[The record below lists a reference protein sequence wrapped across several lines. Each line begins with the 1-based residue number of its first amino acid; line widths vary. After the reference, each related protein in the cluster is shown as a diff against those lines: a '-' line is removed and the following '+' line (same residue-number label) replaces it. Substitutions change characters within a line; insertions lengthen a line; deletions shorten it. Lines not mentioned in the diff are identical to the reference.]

1 MSAQTDRPDDSNMGA
16 RVFWLGR
23 VLEAA
28 TALSTLSGRR
38 VPNPLSGTTDTSKIS
53 LGPTSE
59 LSAVREF
66 PFNPNVTQARSHL
79 GGISKV
85 TLIGG
90 VVVILAVALT
100 AVTAG
105 GQFTLADIWRRLAID
120 RTFELASLS
129 PSPVPKALATRD
141 EPSITRLVVQTARGP
156 AGEPVPLGLTLRGAA
171 DGAVVHIK
179 GLMPGMELSAGNAVG
194 SDAWQ
199 ISATDL
205 GDAWIAPPEGFVGS
219 ADLVAE
225 LRLSDD
231 KIVDRQ
237 GIKIEWGPPISP
249 EPAPRQFEREEIVAG
264 PTIAREPIQPQSD
277 QEEAGPRISPE
288 PTGPPISPEPAPRQ
302 FEREEIVAGPTIAR
316 EPIQPQSDQEE
327 AGPRISPEP
336 TGPPISPEPAPRQFE
351 REEIVAGPTIAR
363 EPIQPQSDQA
373 EAGPRISAEPTG
385 PPISP
390 EPAPRQFER
399 EEIVAGATIAREL
412 TQPQSDQ
419 EGAGPRIS
427 PEPTLRQ
434 QEERAPPISPVPM
447 PGQLEREEIA
457 VLLKRGKDLMAA
469 GDLAAA
475 RLVLKRAADANDV
488 EATLALAA
496 TYDPYV
502 LRELKVYSFAA
513 DAGMARAWYEKAK
526 QLGSAVASRRLEMLA
541 SGAR

>member
-23 VLEAA
+23 VSEAA
-28 TALSTLSGRR
+28 TALSTQ
-38 VPNPLSGTTDTSKIS
+38 VPNPLSGTTDTKIS
-53 LGPTSE
+53 LGPTSDRSVVRE
-59 LSAVREF
+59 LS
-66 PFNPNVTQARSHL
+66 FNPDVTQTRSHP

-85 TLIGG
+85 TLISG

-105 GQFTLADIWRRLAID
+105 GQFTLADIWQRLAID
-120 RTFELASLS
+120 RTFGLASLP

-141 EPSITRLVVQTARGP
+141 EPSITRLVVQTARGS
-156 AGEPVPLGLTLRGAA
+156 AGEPAPLGLTVQGPAN
-171 DGAVVHIK
+171 GAVVHIK
-179 GLMPGMELSAGNAVG
+179 GLMPGMELSTGNAVG

-205 GDAWIAPPEGFVGS
+205 GDAWIGPPEGFVGS

-237 GIKIEWGPPISP
+237 EIKIEWGPPISP
-249 EPAPRQFEREEIVAG
+249 KPALGQFEREEIVAG
-264 PTIAREPIQPQSD
+264 PTIAREPTQPQSD
-277 QEEAGPRISPE
+277 QEEAGP
-288 PTGPPISPEPAPRQ
+288 
-302 FEREEIVAGPTIAR
+302 
-316 EPIQPQSDQEE
+316 
-327 AGPRISPEP
+327 
-336 TGPPISPEPAPRQFE
+336 
-351 REEIVAGPTIAR
+351 
-363 EPIQPQSDQA
+363 
-373 EAGPRISAEPTG
+373 
-385 PPISP
+385 
-390 EPAPRQFER
+390 
-399 EEIVAGATIAREL
+399 
-412 TQPQSDQ
+412 
-419 EGAGPRIS
+419 

-434 QEERAPPISPVPM
+434 YDREEPAPPISMVPATR
-447 PGQLEREEIA
+447 QLDPEGIA
-457 VLLKRGKDLMAA
+457 VLLKRGKDLIAA

-513 DAGMARAWYEKAK
+513 DTGMARAWYEKAK
-526 QLGSAVASRRLEMLA
+526 QLGSALALRRLEMLA
-541 SGAR
+541 TGAR

>member
-264 PTIAREPIQPQSD
+264 
-277 QEEAGPRISPE
+277 
-288 PTGPPISPEPAPRQ
+288 
-302 FEREEIVAGPTIAR
+302 
-316 EPIQPQSDQEE
+316 
-327 AGPRISPEP
+327 
-336 TGPPISPEPAPRQFE
+336 
-351 REEIVAGPTIAR
+351 
-363 EPIQPQSDQA
+363 
-373 EAGPRISAEPTG
+373 
-385 PPISP
+385 
-390 EPAPRQFER
+390 
-399 EEIVAGATIAREL
+399 ATIAREL
-412 TQPQSDQ
+412 TQLQSDQ
-419 EGAGPRIS
+419 EAAGPRIS

>member
-28 TALSTLSGRR
+28 TALSTLSSRR

-59 LSAVREF
+59 PSVVRAF
-66 PFNPNVTQARSHL
+66 SFNPNVTQARSLL

-85 TLIGG
+85 TLIVG
-90 VVVILAVALT
+90 VVAILAVALT
-100 AVTAG
+100 AVTDG
-105 GQFTLADIWRRLAID
+105 GQFTLADIWQRLAID
-120 RTFELASLS
+120 RTFDLASLS
-129 PSPVPKALATRD
+129 PSPVPEVRD

-156 AGEPVPLGLTLRGAA
+156 AGEPAPLGLTVRGPAN
-171 DGAVVHIK
+171 GAVVHIK
-179 GLMPGMELSAGNAVG
+179 GLLPGMELSTGNAVG

-219 ADLVAE
+219 VDLVAE

-237 GIKIEWGPPISP
+237 GIKLEWGPPISP
-249 EPAPRQFEREEIVAG
+249 EPV
-264 PTIAREPIQPQSD
+264 
-277 QEEAGPRISPE
+277 
-288 PTGPPISPEPAPRQ
+288 
-302 FEREEIVAGPTIAR
+302 
-316 EPIQPQSDQEE
+316 
-327 AGPRISPEP
+327 
-336 TGPPISPEPAPRQFE
+336 
-351 REEIVAGPTIAR
+351 
-363 EPIQPQSDQA
+363 
-373 EAGPRISAEPTG
+373 
-385 PPISP
+385 
-390 EPAPRQFER
+390 PRQFER
-399 EEIVAGATIAREL
+399 EEIVAGAPIAREP

-419 EGAGPRIS
+419 EEAGPGIKLEWGPPISPEPVPRQFEREEIVAGAPIAREPTQPQSDQEEAGPRIS

-434 QEERAPPISPVPM
+434 QEERAPPISTVPL
-447 PGQLEREEIA
+447 PGQLDREEIA
-457 VLLKRGKDLMAA
+457 VLLKRGKELIAT

-502 LRELKVYSFAA
+502 LQELKVYSFAA

-526 QLGSAVASRRLEMLA
+526 QLGSAVALRRLEMLA

>member
-302 FEREEIVAGPTIAR
+302 FEREEIVAG
-316 EPIQPQSDQEE
+316 
-327 AGPRISPEP
+327 
-336 TGPPISPEPAPRQFE
+336 
-351 REEIVAGPTIAR
+351 
-363 EPIQPQSDQA
+363 
-373 EAGPRISAEPTG
+373 
-385 PPISP
+385 
-390 EPAPRQFER
+390 
-399 EEIVAGATIAREL
+399 ATIAREL

>member
-23 VLEAA
+23 VSEAA
-28 TALSTLSGRR
+28 TDLSTLSSRR
-38 VPNPLSGTTDTSKIS
+38 VPIPLSDTTDTSKIS

-59 LSAVREF
+59 LPVVRKF
-66 PFNPNVTQARSHL
+66 SFNPNVTQARSHL
-79 GGISKV
+79 GSISKV
-85 TLIGG
+85 TLIVG
-90 VVVILAVALT
+90 VVAILAVALT
-100 AVTAG
+100 AVTDG

-156 AGEPVPLGLTLRGAA
+156 AGEPVPLGLTVRGPAN
-171 DGAVVHIK
+171 GAIVHIK
-179 GLMPGMELSAGNAVG
+179 GLMPGMELSTGNAVG

-237 GIKIEWGPPISP
+237 GIKLEW
-249 EPAPRQFEREEIVAG
+249 
-264 PTIAREPIQPQSD
+264 
-277 QEEAGPRISPE
+277 
-288 PTGPPISPEPAPRQ
+288 
-302 FEREEIVAGPTIAR
+302 
-316 EPIQPQSDQEE
+316 
-327 AGPRISPEP
+327 
-336 TGPPISPEPAPRQFE
+336 
-351 REEIVAGPTIAR
+351 
-363 EPIQPQSDQA
+363 
-373 EAGPRISAEPTG
+373 G

-399 EEIVAGATIAREL
+399 EEIVAGATIAREA

-419 EGAGPRIS
+419 EEAGPRIS

-434 QEERAPPISPVPM
+434 QEEPAPPISPEPA
-447 PGQLEREEIA
+447 PRQFEREEIA
-457 VLLKRGKDLMAA
+457 VLLKRGKELIAT

-502 LRELKVYSFAA
+502 LQELRVYSFAA

-526 QLGSAVASRRLEMLA
+526 QLGSAVALRRLEMLA

>member
-28 TALSTLSGRR
+28 TALSALSSRR

-59 LSAVREF
+59 QSVVREF
-66 PFNPNVTQARSHL
+66 SFNPNVTQARSHL

-105 GQFTLADIWRRLAID
+105 RQFTLADIWQRLATD

-156 AGEPVPLGLTLRGAA
+156 AGEPVPLGLTLRGPA

-237 GIKIEWGPPISP
+237 GIKIEWGPPMSP

-264 PTIAREPIQPQSD
+264 PTIARGPTQPQSD
-277 QEEAGPRISPE
+277 QE
-288 PTGPPISPEPAPRQ
+288 
-302 FEREEIVAGPTIAR
+302 
-316 EPIQPQSDQEE
+316 
-327 AGPRISPEP
+327 
-336 TGPPISPEPAPRQFE
+336 
-351 REEIVAGPTIAR
+351 
-363 EPIQPQSDQA
+363 

-399 EEIVAGATIAREL
+399 EEIVAGPTIAREP

-419 EGAGPRIS
+419 EA
-427 PEPTLRQ
+427 EPTLRQ
-434 QEERAPPISPVPM
+434 YDREELAPPISTVPVP
-447 PGQLEREEIA
+447 GRLDREEIA
-457 VLLKRGKDLMAA
+457 VLLKRGKELIAT

-502 LRELKVYSFAA
+502 LQELKVYSFAA
-513 DAGMARAWYEKAK
+513 DTGMARAWYEKAK
-526 QLGSAVASRRLEMLA
+526 QLGSAVALRRLEMLA

>member
-59 LSAVREF
+59 LSVVRKF
-66 PFNPNVTQARSHL
+66 SFNPNVTQARSHL

-264 PTIAREPIQPQSD
+264 ATIAREP
-277 QEEAGPRISPE
+277 
-288 PTGPPISPEPAPRQ
+288 
-302 FEREEIVAGPTIAR
+302 
-316 EPIQPQSDQEE
+316 
-327 AGPRISPEP
+327 
-336 TGPPISPEPAPRQFE
+336 
-351 REEIVAGPTIAR
+351 
-363 EPIQPQSDQA
+363 
-373 EAGPRISAEPTG
+373 
-385 PPISP
+385 
-390 EPAPRQFER
+390 
-399 EEIVAGATIAREL
+399 

-419 EGAGPRIS
+419 GAAGPRIS

-526 QLGSAVASRRLEMLA
+526 QFGSAVALRRLEMLA

>member
-1 MSAQTDRPDDSNMGA
+1 MSAQTDCPDDSNMGA

-23 VLEAA
+23 VSEAA
-28 TALSTLSGRR
+28 TALSSRR

-59 LSAVREF
+59 PSAVREF
-66 PFNPNVTQARSHL
+66 SFNPDVTQARSHL

-85 TLIGG
+85 TLIVG
-90 VVVILAVALT
+90 VVAILAVALT
-100 AVTAG
+100 AVTVG
-105 GQFTLADIWRRLAID
+105 GQFTLADIWQRLAID
-120 RTFELASLS
+120 RTFDLASLS
-129 PSPVPKALATRD
+129 PSPVPEALATRD
-141 EPSITRLVVQTARGP
+141 EPSITRLIVQTARGP
-156 AGEPVPLGLTLRGAA
+156 AGEPAPLGLTVRGPAN
-171 DGAVVHIK
+171 GAVVHIK
-179 GLMPGMELSAGNAVG
+179 GLMPGMELSTGNAVG

-237 GIKIEWGPPISP
+237 GIKLEWGPPISP
-249 EPAPRQFEREEIVAG
+249 EPAPR
-264 PTIAREPIQPQSD
+264 P
-277 QEEAGPRISPE
+277 
-288 PTGPPISPEPAPRQ
+288 
-302 FEREEIVAGPTIAR
+302 
-316 EPIQPQSDQEE
+316 
-327 AGPRISPEP
+327 
-336 TGPPISPEPAPRQFE
+336 
-351 REEIVAGPTIAR
+351 
-363 EPIQPQSDQA
+363 
-373 EAGPRISAEPTG
+373 
-385 PPISP
+385 
-390 EPAPRQFER
+390 FER
-399 EEIVAGATIAREL
+399 EEIVAGATIAREP

-419 EGAGPRIS
+419 EEAGPRIS

-434 QEERAPPISPVPM
+434 QEERAPAISTVPL
-447 PGQLEREEIA
+447 PGQLDREEIA
-457 VLLKRGKDLMAA
+457 VLLKRGKELIAT

-502 LRELKVYSFAA
+502 LQELKVYSFAA

-526 QLGSAVASRRLEMLA
+526 QLGSAVALRRLEMLA

>member
-28 TALSTLSGRR
+28 TALSTLSSRR

-59 LSAVREF
+59 PSVVRAF
-66 PFNPNVTQARSHL
+66 SFNPNVTQARSLL

-85 TLIGG
+85 TLIVG
-90 VVVILAVALT
+90 VVAILAVALT
-100 AVTAG
+100 AVTDG
-105 GQFTLADIWRRLAID
+105 GQFTLADIWQRLAID
-120 RTFELASLS
+120 RTFDLASLS
-129 PSPVPKALATRD
+129 PSPVPEVRD

-156 AGEPVPLGLTLRGAA
+156 AGEPAPLGLTVRGPAN
-171 DGAVVHIK
+171 GAVVHIK
-179 GLMPGMELSAGNAVG
+179 GLLPGMELSTGNAVG

-219 ADLVAE
+219 VDLVAE

-237 GIKIEWGPPISP
+237 GIKLEWGPPISP
-249 EPAPRQFEREEIVAG
+249 EPV
-264 PTIAREPIQPQSD
+264 
-277 QEEAGPRISPE
+277 
-288 PTGPPISPEPAPRQ
+288 
-302 FEREEIVAGPTIAR
+302 
-316 EPIQPQSDQEE
+316 
-327 AGPRISPEP
+327 
-336 TGPPISPEPAPRQFE
+336 
-351 REEIVAGPTIAR
+351 
-363 EPIQPQSDQA
+363 
-373 EAGPRISAEPTG
+373 
-385 PPISP
+385 
-390 EPAPRQFER
+390 PRQFER
-399 EEIVAGATIAREL
+399 EEIVAGAPIAREP

-419 EGAGPRIS
+419 EEAGPRIS

-434 QEERAPPISPVPM
+434 QEERAPPISTVPL
-447 PGQLEREEIA
+447 PGQLDREEIA
-457 VLLKRGKDLMAA
+457 VLLKRGKELIAT

-502 LRELKVYSFAA
+502 LQELKVYSFAA

-526 QLGSAVASRRLEMLA
+526 QLGSAVALRRLEMLA

>member
-23 VLEAA
+23 VSEAA
-28 TALSTLSGRR
+28 TALSSRR

-53 LGPTSE
+53 LGPTAE
-59 LSAVREF
+59 LPVVREF
-66 PFNPNVTQARSHL
+66 SFNPNVTPARSHL

-100 AVTAG
+100 AVTAVR
-105 GQFTLADIWRRLAID
+105 QFTLADIWQRLATD

-156 AGEPVPLGLTLRGAA
+156 AGEPAPLGLTVRGPAN
-171 DGAVVHIK
+171 GAVVHIK
-179 GLMPGMELSAGNAVG
+179 GLMPGMELSTGNAVG

-237 GIKIEWGPPISP
+237 GIKLEWGPPISP

-264 PTIAREPIQPQSD
+264 PTIAREPTQPQSD

-288 PTGPPISPEPAPRQ
+288 PTLRQ
-302 FEREEIVAGPTIAR
+302 YDREEP
-316 EPIQPQSDQEE
+316 
-327 AGPRISPEP
+327 
-336 TGPPISPEPAPRQFE
+336 
-351 REEIVAGPTIAR
+351 
-363 EPIQPQSDQA
+363 
-373 EAGPRISAEPTG
+373 
-385 PPISP
+385 
-390 EPAPRQFER
+390 
-399 EEIVAGATIAREL
+399 
-412 TQPQSDQ
+412 
-419 EGAGPRIS
+419 
-427 PEPTLRQ
+427 
-434 QEERAPPISPVPM
+434 APPISTVPV
-447 PGQLEREEIA
+447 PGQLDREEIA
-457 VLLKRGKDLMAA
+457 VLLKRGKDLIAT

-502 LRELKVYSFAA
+502 LQELKVYGFAA

-526 QLGSAVASRRLEMLA
+526 QLGSAIALRRLEMLA

>member
-23 VLEAA
+23 VSEAA
-28 TALSTLSGRR
+28 TALSTLSSRQ
-38 VPNPLSGTTDTSKIS
+38 VPNPLSGTTDTKIS
-53 LGPTSE
+53 LGPTSDRSVVRE
-59 LSAVREF
+59 LS
-66 PFNPNVTQARSHL
+66 FNPDVTQTRSHP

-85 TLIGG
+85 TLISG

-105 GQFTLADIWRRLAID
+105 GQFTLADIWQRLAID

-141 EPSITRLVVQTARGP
+141 EPSITRLVVQTARRPVGEPAPLRLTVRGP
-156 AGEPVPLGLTLRGAA
+156 AN
-171 DGAVVHIK
+171 GAVVHIK
-179 GLMPGMELSAGNAVG
+179 GLMPGMELSTGNAVG

-205 GDAWIAPPEGFVGS
+205 GDAWIGPPEGFVGS

-237 GIKIEWGPPISP
+237 EIKIEWGPPISS

-277 QEEAGPRISPE
+277 QEEAGPRISAE

-302 FEREEIVAGPTIAR
+302 FGREEIVAGPTIAR
-316 EPIQPQSDQEE
+316 EPTQPQSDQEE

-336 TGPPISPEPAPRQFE
+336 T
-351 REEIVAGPTIAR
+351 
-363 EPIQPQSDQA
+363 
-373 EAGPRISAEPTG
+373 
-385 PPISP
+385 
-390 EPAPRQFER
+390 
-399 EEIVAGATIAREL
+399 
-412 TQPQSDQ
+412 
-419 EGAGPRIS
+419 
-427 PEPTLRQ
+427 LRQ
-434 QEERAPPISPVPM
+434 QEEPAPPISMVPATR
-447 PGQLEREEIA
+447 QLDPEEVA
-457 VLLKRGKDLMAA
+457 VLLKRGKDLIAA

-526 QLGSAVASRRLEMLA
+526 QFGSAVALRRLEMLA

>member
-23 VLEAA
+23 VSEAA
-28 TALSTLSGRR
+28 TDLSTLSSRR
-38 VPNPLSGTTDTSKIS
+38 VPIPLSGTTDTSKIS

-59 LSAVREF
+59 LPVVRKF
-66 PFNPNVTQARSHL
+66 SFNPNVTPARSHL
-79 GGISKV
+79 GSISKV
-85 TLIGG
+85 TLIVG
-90 VVVILAVALT
+90 VVAILAVALT
-100 AVTAG
+100 AVTDG

-120 RTFELASLS
+120 RTFELASVS

-156 AGEPVPLGLTLRGAA
+156 AGEPVPLGLTVRGPAN
-171 DGAVVHIK
+171 GAIVHIK
-179 GLMPGMELSAGNAVG
+179 GLMPGMELSTGNAVG

-237 GIKIEWGPPISP
+237 GIKLEWGPPISP

-264 PTIAREPIQPQSD
+264 PTIAREPTQPQPD

-288 PTGPPISPEPAPRQ
+288 PTVSQYG
-302 FEREEIVAGPTIAR
+302 REEP
-316 EPIQPQSDQEE
+316 
-327 AGPRISPEP
+327 
-336 TGPPISPEPAPRQFE
+336 
-351 REEIVAGPTIAR
+351 
-363 EPIQPQSDQA
+363 
-373 EAGPRISAEPTG
+373 
-385 PPISP
+385 
-390 EPAPRQFER
+390 
-399 EEIVAGATIAREL
+399 
-412 TQPQSDQ
+412 
-419 EGAGPRIS
+419 
-427 PEPTLRQ
+427 
-434 QEERAPPISPVPM
+434 APPISTVPATR
-447 PGQLEREEIA
+447 QLDREEIA
-457 VLLKRGKDLMAA
+457 VLLKRGKDLIAT

-513 DAGMARAWYEKAK
+513 DTGMARAWYEKAK
-526 QLGSAVASRRLEMLA
+526 QLGSALALRRLEMLA
-541 SGAR
+541 TGAR

>member
-23 VLEAA
+23 VSEAA
-28 TALSTLSGRR
+28 TALSTLSSRQ
-38 VPNPLSGTTDTSKIS
+38 VPNPLSGTTDTKIS
-53 LGPTSE
+53 LGPTSDRSVVRE
-59 LSAVREF
+59 LS
-66 PFNPNVTQARSHL
+66 FNPDVTQTRSHP

-85 TLIGG
+85 TLISG

-105 GQFTLADIWRRLAID
+105 GQFTLADIWQRLAID

-141 EPSITRLVVQTARGP
+141 EPSITRLVVQTARRPVGEPAPLRLTVRGP
-156 AGEPVPLGLTLRGAA
+156 AN
-171 DGAVVHIK
+171 GAVVHIK
-179 GLMPGMELSAGNAVG
+179 GLMPGMELSTGNAVG

-205 GDAWIAPPEGFVGS
+205 GDAWSGPPEGFVGS

-237 GIKIEWGPPISP
+237 EIKIEWGPPISS

-264 PTIAREPIQPQSD
+264 PTIAREPTQPQSD
-277 QEEAGPRISPE
+277 QEE
-288 PTGPPISPEPAPRQ
+288 
-302 FEREEIVAGPTIAR
+302 
-316 EPIQPQSDQEE
+316 
-327 AGPRISPEP
+327 
-336 TGPPISPEPAPRQFE
+336 
-351 REEIVAGPTIAR
+351 
-363 EPIQPQSDQA
+363 
-373 EAGPRISAEPTG
+373 
-385 PPISP
+385 
-390 EPAPRQFER
+390 
-399 EEIVAGATIAREL
+399 
-412 TQPQSDQ
+412 
-419 EGAGPRIS
+419 AGPRIS

-434 QEERAPPISPVPM
+434 QEERAPPISTVPL
-447 PGQLEREEIA
+447 PGQLDREEIA
-457 VLLKRGKDLMAA
+457 VLLKRGKDLIAA

-526 QLGSAVASRRLEMLA
+526 QLGSAVALRRLEMLA

>member
-23 VLEAA
+23 VSEAA
-28 TALSTLSGRR
+28 TALSTLSSRR
-38 VPNPLSGTTDTSKIS
+38 VPNPLSGTTDTKIS
-53 LGPTSE
+53 LGPTSDRSVVRE
-59 LSAVREF
+59 LS
-66 PFNPNVTQARSHL
+66 FNPDVTQTRSHP

-85 TLIGG
+85 TLISG

-105 GQFTLADIWRRLAID
+105 GQFTLADIWQRLAID
-120 RTFELASLS
+120 RTFELASLP
-129 PSPVPKALATRD
+129 PSRVPKALATRD
-141 EPSITRLVVQTARGP
+141 KLSITRLVVQTTRGP
-156 AGEPVPLGLTLRGAA
+156 AGEPAALGLTVRGPAN
-171 DGAVVHIK
+171 GAVVHIK
-179 GLMPGMELSAGNAVG
+179 GLMPGMELSTGNAVG

-225 LRLSDD
+225 LRLSDE

-264 PTIAREPIQPQSD
+264 PTIAREPTQPRSD

-302 FEREEIVAGPTIAR
+302 FEREEVVAGPTIAR
-316 EPIQPQSDQEE
+316 EPTQPRSDQEE

-336 TGPPISPEPAPRQFE
+336 TGPPPRQFE

-363 EPIQPQSDQA
+363 EP
-373 EAGPRISAEPTG
+373 
-385 PPISP
+385 
-390 EPAPRQFER
+390 
-399 EEIVAGATIAREL
+399 

-419 EGAGPRIS
+419 EEAGSRIS

-434 QEERAPPISPVPM
+434 YDREELAPPISTVPV
-447 PGQLEREEIA
+447 PGQLDREEIA
-457 VLLKRGKDLMAA
+457 VFLKRGKELIAT

-513 DAGMARAWYEKAK
+513 DTGMARAWYEKAR
-526 QLGSAVASRRLEMLA
+526 QLGSALALRRLEMLA

>member
-23 VLEAA
+23 VSEAA
-28 TALSTLSGRR
+28 TALSTQ
-38 VPNPLSGTTDTSKIS
+38 VPNPLSGTTDTKIS
-53 LGPTSE
+53 LGPTSDRSVVRE
-59 LSAVREF
+59 LS
-66 PFNPNVTQARSHL
+66 FNPDVTRTRSHP

-85 TLIGG
+85 TLISG

-105 GQFTLADIWRRLAID
+105 GQFTLADIWQRLAID
-120 RTFELASLS
+120 RTFGLASLP

-141 EPSITRLVVQTARGP
+141 EPSITRLVVQTARGS
-156 AGEPVPLGLTLRGAA
+156 AGEPVPLGLTLRGPA

-205 GDAWIAPPEGFVGS
+205 GDAWIGPPEGFVGS

-237 GIKIEWGPPISP
+237 EIKIEWGPPISP
-249 EPAPRQFEREEIVAG
+249 KPALGQFEREEIVAG
-264 PTIAREPIQPQSD
+264 PTIAREPTQPQSD
-277 QEEAGPRISPE
+277 QE
-288 PTGPPISPEPAPRQ
+288 
-302 FEREEIVAGPTIAR
+302 
-316 EPIQPQSDQEE
+316 
-327 AGPRISPEP
+327 
-336 TGPPISPEPAPRQFE
+336 
-351 REEIVAGPTIAR
+351 
-363 EPIQPQSDQA
+363 

-385 PPISP
+385 PPISMV
-390 EPAPRQFER
+390 PATRQ
-399 EEIVAGATIAREL
+399 L
-412 TQPQSDQ
+412 DP
-419 EGAGPRIS
+419 
-427 PEPTLRQ
+427 
-434 QEERAPPISPVPM
+434 
-447 PGQLEREEIA
+447 EEIA
-457 VLLKRGKDLMAA
+457 VLLKRGKDLIAA

-513 DAGMARAWYEKAK
+513 DTGMARAWYEKAK
-526 QLGSAVASRRLEMLA
+526 QLGSALALRRLEMLA
-541 SGAR
+541 TGAR

>member
-23 VLEAA
+23 VSEAA
-28 TALSTLSGRR
+28 TALSSRR

-53 LGPTSE
+53 LGPTAEPSV
-59 LSAVREF
+59 VREF
-66 PFNPNVTQARSHL
+66 SFNPNVTQARSHL

-105 GQFTLADIWRRLAID
+105 RQFTLADIWQRLATD

-156 AGEPVPLGLTLRGAA
+156 AGEPAPLGLTVRGPAN
-171 DGAVVHIK
+171 GAVVHIK
-179 GLMPGMELSAGNAVG
+179 GLMPGMELSTGNAVG

-237 GIKIEWGPPISP
+237 GIKLEWGPPISR

-264 PTIAREPIQPQSD
+264 PTIAREPTQPQSD

-288 PTGPPISPEPAPRQ
+288 PTLRQ
-302 FEREEIVAGPTIAR
+302 YDREEP
-316 EPIQPQSDQEE
+316 
-327 AGPRISPEP
+327 
-336 TGPPISPEPAPRQFE
+336 
-351 REEIVAGPTIAR
+351 
-363 EPIQPQSDQA
+363 
-373 EAGPRISAEPTG
+373 
-385 PPISP
+385 
-390 EPAPRQFER
+390 
-399 EEIVAGATIAREL
+399 
-412 TQPQSDQ
+412 
-419 EGAGPRIS
+419 
-427 PEPTLRQ
+427 
-434 QEERAPPISPVPM
+434 APPISTVPV
-447 PGQLEREEIA
+447 PGQLDREEIA
-457 VLLKRGKDLMAA
+457 VLLKRGKDLIAT

-502 LRELKVYSFAA
+502 LQELKVYGFAA

-526 QLGSAVASRRLEMLA
+526 QLGSAVALRRLEMLA